1 MDSLINSAQ
10 RLLLAG
16 GFAVAVVPAPILI
29 SMASTATPPG
39 LSACPSGE
47 VLDTASGACK
57 PLTDETPTTLNP
69 IEPGTTDLQ
78 PGSITSAEPGNVGE
92 LPEVDGIPCN
102 GNHGGGG
109 STGECIGLDASS
121 PDVTVPHI
129 NTGVTG

>member
-1 MDSLINSAQ
+1 MNSAQ

-16 GFAVAVVPAPILI
+16 GFAVAALAAPILI
-29 SMASTATPPG
+29 SAASTATPPG
-39 LSACPSGE
+39 VFACPSGE

-57 PLTDETPTTLNP
+57 PLTDQTPTTLNP
-69 IEPGTTDLQ
+69 IEPGAVKLQ
-78 PGSITSAEPGNVGE
+78 PNAITSAETGNVGR

-109 STGECIGLDASS
+109 GTGECIGLEQSA
-121 PDVTVPHI
+121 PDVNVPHV

>member
-1 MDSLINSAQ
+1 MSINVNWDLDSIFEGGSQSSALADFLA
-10 RLLLAG
+10 RL
-16 GFAVAVVPAPILI
+16 
-29 SMASTATPPG
+29 TAD
-39 LSACPSGE
+39 
-47 VLDTASGACK
+47 LDTLEATDK
-57 PLTDETPTTLNP
+57 LQPLTDETPTTLNP